1 METGFYGHY
10 YYPVYTFTAG
20 LSQEEFS
27 ALRSDRNPLLAATA
41 GLTYDRF
48 PDKGLSSDLTLEGA
62 IKAPGYDSYQ
72 YFKADNT
79 TMKIFKVTSG
89 LYGAAILKAG
99 AGNEL
104 PSFKKYKAA
113 QMRGYTGKEEG
124 DLFASL
130 AVDLMFPITFGKK
143 VEVLRGV
150 VFRGLAGGT
159 FLETGG
165 AWKKTSGGQNFSG
178 DLRINAGVEISPVLT
193 ISALTDLTV
202 PITMGYAH
210 NLNGHGGEF
219 YLRFDTPLT
228 IFASV
233 FSY

>member
-1 METGFYGHY
+1 M
-10 YYPVYTFTAG
+10 
-20 LSQEEFS
+20 
-27 ALRSDRNPLLAATA
+27 
-41 GLTYDRF
+41 
-48 PDKGLSSDLTLEGA
+48 SSDLTLEGA
-62 IKAPGYDSYQ
+62 IKVPGYDSYQ

-79 TMKIFKVTSG
+79 TMKIFKVTFG
-89 LYGAAILKAG
+89 LYGAANLQAG

-104 PSFKKYKAA
+104 PSFKKYRAA

-150 VFRGLAGGT
+150 VFRGLAGAA